1 MSQTVSFLES
11 SFDQLVAAIGN
22 SLKPDE
28 HFTLSLTS
36 EQSQFTRFNHAKVRQ
51 TGSVND
57 GTLAL
62 TLMRDQRSS
71 YHEFPFTGDVEVD
84 RSRAKTALEALRKE
98 VSQIPI
104 NPYLVFPSG
113 TATSREI
120 YTGELLT
127 IEEVVP
133 TLLPIVADLDFTGI
147 YAAGLMIR
155 AYADSV
161 GQKHWFATE
170 SFSLDYSLFTPD
182 GQAVKGTFAGDRWN
196 QAAYAAKIQESRTQ
210 ISLLS
215 QTPKS
220 IDRGHYR
227 TYLAPA
233 AIAEMIEILSW
244 GGVSEASYQQGGSCF
259 AALRRGEKKLSPKF
273 TLREN
278 FRHGLVPRFNE
289 LGEVAPLELPIIE
302 TGEMVNMLISS
313 KTAKEYKLA
322 ANGADQQEG
331 LRSPEIA
338 PGDLPSD
345 QILAALGTGLY
356 LSNLHYLNWSDRP
369 TGRIT
374 GMTRYACFWVENGEI
389 VAPIE
394 NLRFDDSLYQFW
406 GENLVALTNVQE
418 FIPDVGTY
426 EHRNLGGTWVPGM
439 IVNDFTYTL

>member
-1 MSQTVSFLES
+1 MTKTVSFLES
-11 SFDQLVAAIGN
+11 SFDQLVETIADQ
-22 SLKPDE
+22 LKPDE
-28 HFTLSLTS
+28 HFTLSLNS

-57 GTLAL
+57 GSLSL

-71 YHEFPFTGDVEVD
+71 DHQFPFTGDLEID
-84 RSRAKTALEALRKE
+84 RPRAKTALEALRKD
-98 VSQIPI
+98 VSQLPV
-104 NPYLVFPSG
+104 NPYLVLPSG
-113 TATSREI
+113 NATSQEI
-120 YTGELLT
+120 YTGQLLT
-127 IEEVVP
+127 IDEVVP
-133 TLLPIVADLDFTGI
+133 TLLPVVADLDFTGL

-182 GQAVKGTFAGDRWN
+182 GQAVKGTFAGDRWD
-196 QAAYAAKIQESRTQ
+196 QSAYATKIQTSRQ
-210 ISLLS
+210 QLDRLS
-215 QTPKS
+215 QPPKS
-220 IDRGHYR
+220 ISRGSYR

-233 AIAEMIEILSW
+233 AIAELVYMLSW
-244 GGVSEASYQQGGSCF
+244 GGVSESSFQQGGSCLG
-259 AALRRGEKKLSPKF
+259 AMRRGEKKLSPKF

-289 LGEVAPLELPIIE
+289 LGEVAPLDLSIVEEGEL
-302 TGEMVNMLISS
+302 VNMLISS
-313 KTAKEYKLA
+313 QTAKEYKLV
-322 ANGADQQEG
+322 ANGADQGET

-338 PGDLPSD
+338 PGELSSE
-345 QILAALGTGLY
+345 QILATLGTGLY

-374 GMTRYACFWVENGEI
+374 GMTRYACFWVEEGEI

-394 NLRFDDSLYQFW
+394 NLRFDDSFYQFW
-406 GENLVALTNVQE
+406 GENLAALTNFQE

-426 EHRNLGGTWVPGM
+426 ENRNLGGTWVPGM